1 VDTGKFVLYAYP
13 FRTRAERVL
22 WALKEF
28 GFSYE
33 VIRLNP
39 FKGETKTETYLSLN
53 PSGKVPVLTHNGE
66 VFTESLAIIEYLN
79 DLSPTKKL
87 IPAGPK
93 STYKF
98 RKAIYYGVTEIEAY
112 LWVAEQD
119 SRSRALYTWPK
130 GTYNDAISQVK
141 ENIKPV
147 WQWLKNSSYIAGD
160 EFTLADILYY
170 QLIIWSKEHDIE
182 VPDSINDYLN
192 RLGSRECFPAEIL
205 IRPED
210 VLKKHTL

>member
-1 VDTGKFVLYAYP
+1 METEKFVLYAYP

-28 GFSYE
+28 GYPYE
-33 VIRLNP
+33 VVRLNP
-39 FKGETKTETYLSLN
+39 FKGETKTEAYLSLN

-66 VFTESLAIIEYLN
+66 VLTESLAIIEYLN
-79 DLSPTKKL
+79 DLSTTKKL
-87 IPAGPK
+87 VPTEPK
-93 STYKF
+93 AVYQF
-98 RKAIYYGVTEIEAY
+98 RKVIYYGVTEIEAY

-130 GTYNDAISQVK
+130 GTYKDAISQVK
-141 ENIKPV
+141 ENILPV
-147 WQWLKNSSYIAGD
+147 WPWLKDSSYIAGD

-170 QLIIWSKEHDIE
+170 QLILWSKEHEIE
-182 VPDSINDYLN
+182 VPASIDDYLN
-192 RLGSRECFPAEIL
+192 RLESRENFPEEIL

-210 VLKKHTL
+210 FLKKCT

>member
-1 VDTGKFVLYAYP
+1 MENGKFILYAYP

-28 GFSYE
+28 GYPYE
-33 VIRLNP
+33 VVRLNP
-39 FKGETKTETYLSLN
+39 FKGETKTEAYLSLN
-53 PSGKVPVLTHNGE
+53 PSGKVPVLTHDGE

-79 DLSPTKKL
+79 DLSSTKKL
-87 IPAGPK
+87 IPTEPK
-93 STYKF
+93 LVYQF

-130 GTYNDAISQVK
+130 GTYKDAIAQVK
-141 ENIKPV
+141 ENILPV
-147 WQWLKNSSYIAGD
+147 WQWLKERPYIAGD

-170 QLIIWSKEHDIE
+170 QLVLWSKEHEIE
-182 VPDSINDYLN
+182 VPARINDYLN
-192 RLGSRECFPAEIL
+192 RLESRACFPAEIL
-205 IRPED
+205 VRPED
-210 VLKKHTL
+210 FLQRCT

>member
-1 VDTGKFVLYAYP
+1 MKTEKFVLYAYP

-28 GFSYE
+28 GYPYK
-33 VIRLNP
+33 VVRLNP
-39 FKGETKTETYLSLN
+39 FKGETKTEAYLSLN

-79 DLSPTKKL
+79 DLSTTKKL
-87 IPAGPK
+87 IPSEPK
-93 STYKF
+93 SVYQF
-98 RKAIYYGVTEIEAY
+98 RKVIYYGVTEIEAY

-130 GTYNDAISQVK
+130 GTYKDAISQVK
-141 ENIKPV
+141 VNILPV
-147 WQWLKNSSYIAGD
+147 WQWLKESPYIAGD

-170 QLIIWSKEHDIE
+170 QLILWSKEHEIE
-182 VPDSINDYLN
+182 VPNSINDYLN
-192 RLGSRECFPAEIL
+192 RLESRASFPAEIL
-205 IRPED
+205 IRPEAF
-210 VLKKHTL
+210 LEKST